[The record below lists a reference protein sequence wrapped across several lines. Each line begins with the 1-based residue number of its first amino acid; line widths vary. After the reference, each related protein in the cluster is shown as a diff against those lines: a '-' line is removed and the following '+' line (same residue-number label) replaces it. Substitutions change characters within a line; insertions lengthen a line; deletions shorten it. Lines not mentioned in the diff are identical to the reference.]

1 MAAYSIKMLVA
12 DDSRTIQL
20 FFKNVVEQSSLPIE
34 LMTADTGPECMMLLE
49 QGGVDLAFIDVNMPE
64 MSGMEAVSRVRFKGN
79 KTFVILMSGKV
90 DARRYEVARQ
100 IKAYE
105 YLIKPFSAPDI
116 ESILKTYQRVSVRMR
131 TLIVDDS
138 RTIRFV
144 IKRVLERSVFR
155 LAIEE
160 VASGERAVARLN
172 DVFDLVFLD
181 YNMPGLDGLDTL
193 ERIRANSPDTK
204 IIMISAERNDENVRK
219 ALDRGAVTFLH
230 KPFFARDVDRA
241 LHTALGLK
249 VPDLANHDA
258 PAPQACHGDTG
269 SAGAEPMGAEWSVG
283 EDDSVERD
291 NSEGMGEWS
300 VEPAEGS

>member
-20 FFKNVVEQSSLPIE
+20 FFKNVVDQSSMPIE
-34 LMTADTGPECMMLLE
+34 LMTADTGRECMLLLE
-49 QGGVDLAFIDVNMPE
+49 QGGVDLAFIDVSMPE

-105 YLIKPFSAPDI
+105 YLIKPFSAADI

-160 VASGERAVARLN
+160 AANGERAIARLN

-204 IIMISAERNDENVRK
+204 IIMISAERNEDNVRK

-258 PAPQACHGDTG
+258 PALQPSRGEIG
-269 SAGAEPMGAEWSVG
+269 SADAEPGRAEWGIG
-283 EDDSVERD
+283 EDDGVGSD
-291 NSEGMGEWS
+291 DSEGMGEWS
-300 VEPAEGS
+300 VEAD